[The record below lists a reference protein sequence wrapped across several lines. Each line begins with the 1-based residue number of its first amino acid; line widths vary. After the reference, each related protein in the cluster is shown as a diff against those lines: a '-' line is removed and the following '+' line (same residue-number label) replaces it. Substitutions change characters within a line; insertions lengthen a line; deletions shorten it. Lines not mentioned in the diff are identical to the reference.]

1 MPRDRFTK
9 PSLLL
14 AAVLAAVAVLAPS
27 LRAQNAAHDA
37 DYSYPPRERMADY
50 LKRTVGPGGL
60 FNAAFL
66 GGMDQWRDKPEGW
79 EQGGAGYGKRFA
91 SRLGRGA
98 MGNTIQLG
106 VEALLHEDSRY
117 TSLQHGS
124 VGRRIGH
131 SLSHSFMVRTPDG
144 RRAPPIG
151 RFAGI
156 VGGAILSRR
165 WYPVGENTFEDGA
178 RAAGISLGMFT
189 TINVVR
195 EFLPDIKRL
204 FGRN

>member
-37 DYSYPPRERMADY
+37 DYSYTPRERMADY

-98 MGNTIQLG
+98 MVTRLWPMAGSAARPTIRAMVSGLPPA
-106 VEALLHEDSRY
+106 VVATTRRM
-117 TSLQHGS
+117 
-124 VGRRIGH
+124 GRAGQGWADT
-131 SLSHSFMVRTPDG
+131 TPTKKSI
-144 RRAPPIG
+144 A
-151 RFAGI
+151 
-156 VGGAILSRR
+156 
-165 WYPVGENTFEDGA
+165 
-178 RAAGISLGMFT
+178 T
-189 TINVVR
+189 T
-195 EFLPDIKRL
+195 RL
-204 FGRN
+204 RCHM